1 MFWDLKFGCRG
12 VRRRALRAL
21 EFKAFQG
28 PAGLDNA
35 KGSKVPIE

>member
-1 MFWDLKFGCRG
+1 MCFGIWVSG
-12 VRRRALRAL
+12 LQTRALRAL

-28 PAGLDNA
+28 PAGLDNP